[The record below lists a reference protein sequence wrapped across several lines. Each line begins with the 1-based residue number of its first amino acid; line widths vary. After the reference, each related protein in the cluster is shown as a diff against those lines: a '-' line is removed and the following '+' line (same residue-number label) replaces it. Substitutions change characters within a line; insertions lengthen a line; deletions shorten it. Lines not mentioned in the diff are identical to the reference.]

1 MKCPKVLVF
10 LSLFV
15 TSMLVFSTNP
25 TTKRCTESD
34 LFHDEKSISTS
45 DSNIEGIK
53 KIIVHGISKEEFLDV
68 CAIQWI
74 KLDNDTT
81 QYTIQRIDLD
91 KHLTYDDFEKVI
103 EELNKSEAVKCF
115 SASLTSVDNR
125 KIYSLEIGNGKR
137 NVVFVGGVH
146 AREVANPQFLIKFAS
161 NLANEY
167 ENQNPEIINLLSSYK
182 IIMLPIANPDGY
194 TACMEGLKQVK
205 NQSLFFGKFKNSEL
219 AKAKSN
225 ANGVD
230 LNRNFPSY
238 SASIAWEGNKIR
250 LGLNEIEPSL
260 DYFAGNYLGSENETK
275 VLMNFIMLRVP
286 FAFRFVDFHSA
297 GRLIYAGKPHLSDDF
312 NDLCQKTG
320 IIIRNITKYTLYGL
334 NNESSG
340 EGTDGTVTDFAAEV
354 AAGFVYNEKLG
365 RLAPPENDSLIK
377 KYDKLKYPCSV
388 NTVETLKTS
397 KKEGFG
403 LVQISTPK
411 MQAEEWKKYN
421 LEKLFFSLIRD

>member
-1 MKCPKVLVF
+1 
-10 LSLFV
+10 
-15 TSMLVFSTNP
+15 MLVFSTNP

>member
-45 DSNIEGIK
+45 DPNIEGIK

-167 ENQNPEIINLLSSYK
+167 ANKNPEIVNLLSSYK
-182 IIMLPIANPDGY
+182 IIMLPIANPDGFS
-194 TACMEGLKQVK
+194 ACMEGLKQVK

-275 VLMNFIMLRVP
+275 VLMNFIMLQVP

-320 IIIRNITKYTLYGL
+320 IVIRNITKYTLYGL

-365 RLAPPENDSLIK
+365 RLAPPENESLIK